1 MISSFIRKGSSAGKW
16 TAVLLLSVWVFS
28 IPTQIHSQ
36 IQRFPKPEFES
47 GHVVPTP
54 TTPHP
59 RQDIYEY
66 LDVAVLIIALSLA
79 SYLALKKRSRN
90 GIFMLTLFS
99 LLYFGFWRKGCVC
112 AIGSI
117 QNISLALFDQTYVIP
132 ITVIAFFTIPL
143 LFTLFFGRTFCA
155 AVCPLGAIQDV
166 VILKPVKM
174 ASWLQKVL
182 GFIPHIYL
190 GLAVLLAAYG
200 ADFIICRYDPF
211 VGLFRFDA
219 HFPMLLF
226 GAVLLIGGIFIARP
240 YCRFLCPYG
249 LILNWIS
256 RLSKHHLTITPTDC
270 IRCRLC
276 EDSCPFGAILLP
288 TPEKAP
294 EARSV
299 ERKRLVVLLTILPVL
314 VIGGAMMGSRL
325 HTPLSQI
332 HNTVQLAERIRLE
345 EQGKVQDTVL
355 QSETFEQSG
364 EPEEQLYNDAASIKN
379 RFIKGSTYF
388 GGFIG
393 LAFGITLIGLSVRR
407 RRRDYI
413 PDRGTCLSCG
423 RCFAYCPVGKK
434 ESKEDEK

>member
-1 MISSFIRKGSSAGKW
+1 MISDLIRQDRVTRKW
-16 TAVLLLSVWVFS
+16 TAVLLLSILVCS
-28 IPTQIHSQ
+28 IPTQIQSQ

-59 RQDIYEY
+59 RQDVFEY
-66 LDVAVLIIALSLA
+66 IDVAVLIIALSTA

-90 GIFMLTLFS
+90 GIFLLSLFS

-117 QNISLALFDQTYVIP
+117 QNVSLALFDQTYVIP
-132 ITVIAFFTIPL
+132 VTVIAFFTIPL

-166 VILKPVKM
+166 VILKPLKIPL
-174 ASWLQKVL
+174 WLQKVL

-190 GLAVLLAAYG
+190 GLAVLLATYG

-219 HFPMLLF
+219 SFPMLLF
-226 GAVLLIGGIFIARP
+226 GAVLLIGGIFVARP

-256 RLSKHHLTITPTDC
+256 RLSKHHVTITPTDC
-270 IRCRLC
+270 IQCRLC
-276 EDSCPFGAILLP
+276 EDSCPFGAILPP

-299 ERKRLVVLLTILPVL
+299 EHKRLAILLALLPVL
-314 VIGGAMMGSRL
+314 VIGGAYLGFRL

-332 HNTVQLAERIRLE
+332 HNTVQLAERVRLE
-345 EQGKVQDTVL
+345 ELGKVQDTVL
-355 QSETFEQSG
+355 QSETFQESG
-364 EPEEQLYNDAASIKN
+364 KPVEQLYSEAALIKN
-379 RFIKGSTYF
+379 RFKKGSTYS

-393 LAFGITLIGLSVRR
+393 LMFGMTLIGLSIRR
-407 RRRDYI
+407 KRRDYI
-413 PDRGTCLSCG
+413 PDRATCISCG

-434 ESKEDEK
+434 ESKKDEK